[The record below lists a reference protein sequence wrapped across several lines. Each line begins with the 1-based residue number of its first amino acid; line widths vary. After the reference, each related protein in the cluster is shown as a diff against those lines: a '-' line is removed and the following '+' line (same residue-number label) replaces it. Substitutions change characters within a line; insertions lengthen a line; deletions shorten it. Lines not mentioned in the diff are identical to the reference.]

1 MDDSA
6 RARLQAFGDLL
17 GALGRSASEA
27 GAAMTAEDAGE
38 SADRW
43 NRVAKLLE
51 LTATAT
57 DQMAMETEAQR
68 PSTTG
73 YSPVDALFLGQFLT
87 MLNAIGEAI
96 DSIGRL
102 ALVDP
107 PQRKARWWRE
117 AAAQFRAAAASAG
130 RVAGIVQRSDDT
142 FGPGGRRV

>member
-6 RARLQAFGDLL
+6 RARLRAFGDLL

-43 NRVAKLLE
+43 NRVARLLD

-57 DQMAMETEAQR
+57 DQLAMETEAQP
-68 PSTTG
+68 PSATG
-73 YSPVDALFLGQFLT
+73 YSPVDALFLGQFLA

-96 DSIGRL
+96 DSVGRL
-102 ALVDP
+102 GLVDP
-107 PQRKARWWRE
+107 PHLKARWWRE
-117 AAAQFRAAAASAG
+117 AAAHFRTASGSAG